1 MLVGRKRPIVRTRKA
16 EQSLQL
22 RNAIR
27 MGHLPG
33 EEKDNCVFRTT
44 VGSCSAHLGFL
55 TWTGVRRRGNGT
67 AVGTAVAMT
76 RPM

>member
-1 MLVGRKRPIVRTRKA
+1 MRTRKA
-16 EQSLQL
+16 EESLQL
-22 RNAIR
+22 CNAIR

-33 EEKDNCVFRTT
+33 EGKDKYVFRTV